1 MTTKRT
7 PTGLAAALLL
17 AALAALTA
25 CGGPPASRATITL
38 SEFRIKPKGVD
49 AVVGKPIT
57 ITVQNAGKIEH
68 NLELDPAVSD
78 VPLLA
83 VLGPGES
90 TTVTFTPKAAGAFR
104 YVCAIPGHAPAGMA
118 GTLTVGE

>member
-1 MTTKRT
+1 MTKKRT
-7 PTGLAAALLL
+7 PTGLLAALLL
-17 AALAALTA
+17 AALASLTA
-25 CGGPPASRATITL
+25 CGGLANRATITL
-38 SEFRIKPKGVD
+38 SEFHIKPKGVD

-68 NLELDPAVSD
+68 NLELDPTVSD

-90 TTVTFTPKAAGAFR
+90 KTVTFTPKAAGAFR

-118 GTLTVGE
+118 GMLTVGE